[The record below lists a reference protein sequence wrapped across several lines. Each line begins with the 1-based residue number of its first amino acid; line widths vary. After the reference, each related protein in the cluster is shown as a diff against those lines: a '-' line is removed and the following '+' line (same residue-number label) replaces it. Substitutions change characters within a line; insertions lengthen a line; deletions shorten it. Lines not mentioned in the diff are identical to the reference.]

1 MLSQIEVRSTI
12 RDCDGIDNW
21 NFFPRKVPKPARV
34 NTSKALC
41 GSYPV
46 NGSGASSYRSI
57 NTIRLPRPLAIYAFS
72 PGKTWATIRVWS
84 GAGSRASGFHQ
95 MGIETRQLVS
105 FPLANRHESP
115 FSETINPFS
124 CFYAYR
130 GPAIRRP
137 LCARCRADDFSD
149 LHCNLRSSYLFVN
162 AWQYLLSIEVNRAPL
177 VRLT

>member
-57 NTIRLPRPLAIYAFS
+57 NTIRLPRPFAIYAFS

-124 CFYAYR
+124 VFMLIADLQFDDHCVHDVVPMISAIFTATYA
-130 GPAIRRP
+130 PVT
-137 LCARCRADDFSD
+137 CS
-149 LHCNLRSSYLFVN
+149 
-162 AWQYLLSIEVNRAPL
+162 
-177 VRLT
+177 